1 MPCPK
6 GFRCPPDCTCGKHQ
20 RTAFHNLLI
29 SRGVKRAWADGCYDH
44 LVNGN
49 PGTEWKGTTP

>member
-6 GFRCPPDCTCGKHQ
+6 GFRCPPDCRCGKHS
-20 RTAFHNLLI
+20 RTEFHNMLI

-44 LVNGN
+44 L
-49 PGTEWKGTTP
+49 TTKEKN